1 MNKLTIERQNGNI
14 PASLPGEDHVSGI
27 IFYLPT
33 AQIPPRFRA
42 AVVPEDLAINENSE
56 LIIKGPTVVYP
67 SSKVNMPD
75 TFVNSPIQAVSTID
89 KAEELGI
96 THDSEYWN
104 IRLIYYHLN
113 EIFRMNPA
121 ISLFVGIYAQPETN
135 TFNEICEMQHYANG
149 RIRQMAIWNGAVALA
164 ASDLTKIQ
172 AKANSLDEDNA
183 PLSVLYAA
191 KVANHAALPQ
201 NLATGCER
209 VSVVIAQAGI
219 DPLNKDDIEMGAG
232 LYSSNQNTGKATVSC
247 VGLALGMLSRAGVHQ
262 SISWAKM
269 FPSGISVP
277 ALGDGK
283 LVRNIDKAVL
293 EQLDAARY
301 LFLTPIVGVVGSYWN
316 DSHNMTDPTGD
327 YNAIERVRTMDKA
340 VRGIRIYLAPEL
352 GGNVY
357 IDPETGKMQNYTVS
371 HLETVANKALE
382 DMEKAGEL
390 SGYKAVID
398 PNQDVLSTSTV
409 EVVIKNVPVGV
420 MRRIKVKIGFVKQ
433 L

>member
-27 IFYLPT
+27 IFYLPIV
-33 AQIPPRFRA
+33 AIPRRFRA
-42 AVVPEDLAINENSE
+42 AVVPEGLDVTEDTEML
-56 LIIKGPTVVYP
+56 IKGNVRAYP
-67 SSKVNMPD
+67 FDFVSVPEA
-75 TFVNSPIQAVSTID
+75 FVNSPIQAISTID

-96 THDSEYWN
+96 THNNEAWTV
-104 IRLIYYHLN
+104 RLVYYQLS

-121 ISLFVGIYAQPETN
+121 ITLYVGIYAQPETN
-135 TFNEICEMQHYANG
+135 TFSEICDMQHYANG
-149 RIRQMAIWNGAVALA
+149 RIRQMAIWNGDVALA

-172 AKANSLDEDNA
+172 AKAATLDEDNA

-191 KVANHAALPQ
+191 KVENHAALPQ

-232 LYSSNQNTGKATVSC
+232 LYSSSQNSGKATVSC

-262 SISWAKM
+262 SISWAKL

-301 LFLTPIVGVVGSYWN
+301 LFLTPIVGIVGSYWN
-316 DSHNMTDPTGD
+316 DSHNMTDSTGD

-340 VRGIRIYLAPEL
+340 VRGIRTYLAPEL